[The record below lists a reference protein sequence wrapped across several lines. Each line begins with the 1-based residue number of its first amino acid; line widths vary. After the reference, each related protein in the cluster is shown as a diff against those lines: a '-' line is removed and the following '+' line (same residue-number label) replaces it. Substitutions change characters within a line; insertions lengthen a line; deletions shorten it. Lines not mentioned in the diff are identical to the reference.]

1 LSSFWKELAHKKNI
15 QTYQTFINRVL
26 IPENYISIITYG
38 DNFKKTDAR
47 LITMANKEIVDAV
60 NNVKETAKE
69 NNRKF
74 KQTIDVVINL
84 KNIDLSIPKNRIDED
99 ILLPNGRGVK
109 AKIGLFASGQLAL
122 ESKDRVDLLVKP
134 EEIDDL
140 SDDKKQTKKI
150 ADEHDFFLAEA
161 PLMPTIGKTLG
172 TVFGP
177 RGKMPR
183 PVPPQGDISDTVEKL
198 RDTIKIRS
206 KNNTT
211 FHAIAG
217 NEDMDSEDIAENIE
231 AIIKRIEGV
240 LERGRMNIRSIYIKT
255 TMGPSEKLQ

>member
-1 LSSFWKELAHKKNI
+1 METTSEKLM
-15 QTYQTFINRVL
+15 Q
-26 IPENYISIITYG
+26 
-38 DNFKKTDAR
+38 R
-47 LITMANKEIVDAV
+47 LITMANKAIVDAV
-60 NNVKETAKE
+60 NRVKETAKE

-84 KNIDLSIPKNRIDED
+84 KNIDLSVPKNRIDED
-99 ILLPNGRGVK
+99 IMLPNGRGSK

-122 ESKDRVDLLVKP
+122 ESKDMVDLLVKP
-134 EEIDDL
+134 EELEDL

-172 TVFGP
+172 TVLGP

-198 RDTIKIRS
+198 RNTVKVRS
-206 KNNTT
+206 KSNTT
-211 FHAIAG
+211 FHTIAG
-217 NEDMDSEDIAENIE
+217 NEEMDSEDVAENIE
-231 AIIKRIEGV
+231 AIIKRVEGL

-255 TMGPSEKLQ
+255 TMGPSEKIR